1 MEEIVYN
8 DYHQRLK
15 GDIMA
20 ILYAKDLPQRKAS
33 RYAVVD
39 IADLLLDAANP
50 RFASSSL
57 LSRENEIS
65 QRDIINYL
73 VEYGEA
79 SKLAEE
85 IEQHNGLF
93 GEDIMSACIIDG
105 KVVVLEG
112 NRRLAACKLLL
123 DNSVLDE
130 RLAGLYP
137 VPSLSEATRANIEK
151 ILLLI
156 YDDSADAQTY
166 IASKHTQPNIKKW
179 TTIEQYNYYYS
190 QFKRGKSTTQI
201 AEAVR
206 VVGATEVEKR
216 IKEYALFDAIFGLV
230 KKKHPDLQVEAASI
244 LPVVTAFMP
253 KLLGKNKKYTL
264 LGVEFDRKKLSYV
277 SLPSQ
282 KALYE
287 EILCLI
293 GEAFFARPEAK
304 KQAEKEKRAN
314 DARFRISSDEIK
326 GANKVETLID
336 EDKRIPGLK
345 QLILKFRDEELTEE
359 VDDGHTAGT
368 IHREDTESEQS
379 DSGASNTKNE
389 YSDGS
394 KDNAETDAGGTKLS
408 SFASK
413 EKQVLFFADFRY
425 EHLDPTNN
433 DNKGLIAV
441 AKEIK
446 NLSAANGYTGYH
458 KFPIAASFLLRSL
471 IEQTLLRHLKG
482 TTVYARMS
490 SNTSKATPELEKMV
504 GEVLKA
510 CQNSNYQLINVDK
523 KLGDDFVACFA
534 GGGTKH
540 QLNKIIHS
548 PAECQPNKEFLDS
561 MANGGLK
568 CLLQK
573 FVDAFT

>member
-1 MEEIVYN
+1 
-8 DYHQRLK
+8 
-15 GDIMA
+15 MA
-20 ILYAKDLPQRKAS
+20 ILYMNDLPQRKAS

-39 IADLLLDAANP
+39 ISDLFLDVANP
-50 RFASSSL
+50 RFASSTL
-57 LSRENEIS
+57 LSREKEIS
-65 QRDIINYL
+65 QKDIINYL

-93 GEDIMSACIIDG
+93 GEDVMSACIIDG
-105 KVVVLEG
+105 QVVILEG

-123 DNSVLDE
+123 DNSLLNE

-137 VPSLSEATRANIEK
+137 IPTISEETRANIEK

-190 QFKRGKSTTQI
+190 QFMSGKTTIQI

-206 VVGATEVEKR
+206 VVSSSEVEKR
-216 IKEYALFDAIFGLV
+216 IKEYALFDTIFGLV

-264 LGVEFDRKKLSYV
+264 LGVELDRKKLSYV

-304 KQAEKEKRAN
+304 KQAEKEERAKN
-314 DARFRISSDEIK
+314 ARFRISSDEIK
-326 GANKVETLID
+326 GANKVESLID

-345 QLILKFRDEELTEE
+345 QLILRFRDEDVGEE
-359 VDDGHTAGT
+359 TDTQTTGSAAQNDNGCAQPDSKVSKDG
-368 IHREDTESEQS
+368 D
-379 DSGASNTKNE
+379 E
-389 YSDGS
+389 YSGET
-394 KDNAETDAGGTKLS
+394 KDNSGTDEGVNGQS

-425 EHLDPTNN
+425 EHLDPTND

-446 NLSAANGYTGYH
+446 ALSVTNSYTGYH

-482 TTVYARMS
+482 TTVYSRMCN
-490 SNTSKATPELEKMV
+490 NTSKATPELEKMV
-504 GEVLKA
+504 NEILKA
-510 CQNSNYQLINVDK
+510 CQNSNYQNVKVDK
-523 KLGDDFVACFA
+523 KLGDDFVACFD

-573 FVDAFT
+573 FVDAFR

>member
-1 MEEIVYN
+1 
-8 DYHQRLK
+8 
-15 GDIMA
+15 MA
-20 ILYAKDLPQRKAS
+20 ILYMDNLPQRKAS

-39 IADLLLDAANP
+39 ITDLFLDVANP
-50 RFASSSL
+50 RFASSTL
-57 LSRENEIS
+57 LSREKEIS

-93 GEDIMSACIIDG
+93 GEDVMSACIIDG
-105 KVVVLEG
+105 QVVILEG

-123 DNSVLDE
+123 DHSLLNE
-130 RLAGLYP
+130 RLTGLYP
-137 VPSLSEATRANIEK
+137 IPTISEETRANIEK

-190 QFKRGKSTTQI
+190 QFMSGKTTAQI

-206 VVGATEVEKR
+206 VVSSSEVEKR
-216 IKEYALFDAIFGLV
+216 IKEYALFDTIFGLV
-230 KKKHPDLQVEAASI
+230 KKKHPNLQVEAASI

-264 LGVEFDRKKLSYV
+264 LGVELDRKKLSYV

-304 KQAEKEKRAN
+304 KQAEKEERAN
-314 DARFRISSDEIK
+314 NARFRISSDEIK
-326 GANKVETLID
+326 GANKVEALID

-345 QLILKFRDEELTEE
+345 QLILKFRDDELTEE
-359 VDDGHTAGT
+359 VDDQTAGT
-368 IHREDTESEQS
+368 IHRDDTESEEQG
-379 DSGASNTKNE
+379 SGTSNTQSE
-389 YSDGS
+389 YFDGS
-394 KDNAETDAGGTKLS
+394 KENAETDAGGTKHS

-458 KFPIAASFLLRSL
+458 RFPIAASFLLRSL

-482 TTVYARMS
+482 ATVYARLS

-504 GEVLKA
+504 SEVLKA
-510 CQNSNYQLINVDK
+510 CQNSNYQMVNVDK

-573 FVDAFT
+573 FVDTFT

>member
-1 MEEIVYN
+1 
-8 DYHQRLK
+8 
-15 GDIMA
+15 MA
-20 ILYAKDLPQRKAS
+20 ILYINNLPQRKAS

-39 IADLLLDAANP
+39 ITELFLDEANP
-50 RFASSSL
+50 RFASSTL
-57 LSRENEIS
+57 LSREAEIS

-85 IEQHNGLF
+85 IEQHKGLF
-93 GEDIMSACIIDG
+93 GEDVMSACITNGRI
-105 KVVVLEG
+105 VILEG

-123 DNSVLDE
+123 DNSLLNE
-130 RLAGLYP
+130 RLAGMYP
-137 VPSLSEATRANIEK
+137 ISTISEETRANIEK

-156 YDDSADAQTY
+156 YDDSSDAQTY
-166 IASKHTQPNIKKW
+166 IASKHTQPNIKRW

-190 QFKRGKSTTQI
+190 QFMSGKTTAEI

-206 VVGATEVEKR
+206 VVSSAEVERR
-216 IKEYALFDAIFGLV
+216 IKEYALFEAIFGQV
-230 KKKHPDLQVEAASI
+230 KKKYPDLQVEAASI

-253 KLLGKNKKYTL
+253 KLLGKNKRYTL
-264 LGVEFDRKKLSYV
+264 SGVELDRKKLSYV

-282 KALYE
+282 KVLYE

-293 GEAFFARPEAK
+293 GEAFFVRPEAK
-304 KQAEKEKRAN
+304 KQAEKEERAN
-314 DARFRISSDEIK
+314 GARFRISSDEIK

-336 EDKRIPGLK
+336 EDRRIPGLK
-345 QLILKFRDEELTEE
+345 KLILKFRGEELGEE
-359 VDDGHTAGT
+359 DEHGDEKKKVDESEGKQPNSEPSNAKN
-368 IHREDTESEQS
+368 EDPTGPKDNTES
-379 DSGASNTKNE
+379 GARNENSPSNV
-389 YSDGS
+389 
-394 KDNAETDAGGTKLS
+394 
-408 SFASK
+408 SK

-446 NLSAANGYTGYH
+446 NLSAASNYTGYY

-482 TTVYARMS
+482 TNAYARIS
-490 SNTSKATPELEKMV
+490 KDTSKSTPELEKMIK
-504 GEVLKA
+504 EVLKA
-510 CQNSNYQLINVDK
+510 CENSNYQDINADK
-523 KLGDDFVACFA
+523 KLGDDFVACFN
-534 GGGTKH
+534 GGGTKL

-548 PAECQPNKEFLDS
+548 PAECQPNKDFLDN

-568 CLLQK
+568 YLLQK
-573 FVDAFT
+573 LVDAFS

>member
-1 MEEIVYN
+1 MKKIVYN
-8 DYHQRLK
+8 DYHQRLE
-15 GDIMA
+15 GDNMA
-20 ILYAKDLPQRKAS
+20 ILYKNDLPQRKAS

-39 IADLLLDAANP
+39 ISDLFLDVANP
-50 RFASSSL
+50 RFASSTL
-57 LSRENEIS
+57 LARENEIS

-93 GEDIMSACIIDG
+93 GEDVMSACIIDG
-105 KVVVLEG
+105 HVVVLEG

-123 DNSVLDE
+123 DNSLLNE
-130 RLAGLYP
+130 RLTGLYP
-137 VPSLSEATRANIEK
+137 IPTISEETRANIEK

-190 QFKRGKSTTQI
+190 QFKSGKTTAQI

-206 VVGATEVEKR
+206 VVSSSEIEKR

-230 KKKHPDLQVEAASI
+230 KKKHPSLQVEAASI

-264 LGVEFDRKKLSYV
+264 LGVELDRKKLSYV

-282 KALYE
+282 KALYD

-304 KQAEKEKRAN
+304 KQAEKEKRSN

-345 QLILKFRDEELTEE
+345 QLILKFRNEELTEE
-359 VDDGHTAGT
+359 VDNQTVET
-368 IHREDTESEQS
+368 THRDNAESEQP
-379 DSGASNTKNE
+379 DSGTSNTQNE
-389 YSDGS
+389 YSDES
-394 KDNAETDAGGTKLS
+394 RDNVATDAGRTKQS

-413 EKQVLFFADFRY
+413 EKQVLFFADFQY

-446 NLSAANGYTGYH
+446 SLSVANGYTGYH

-490 SNTSKATPELEKMV
+490 NNTSKATPELEKMV
-504 GEVLKA
+504 AEILKA
-510 CQNSNYQLINVDK
+510 CQNSNYQMVNVDK

-573 FVDAFT
+573 FIDAFT

>member
-1 MEEIVYN
+1 
-8 DYHQRLK
+8 
-15 GDIMA
+15 MA
-20 ILYAKDLPQRKAS
+20 IQYVKDLPQRKAS

-39 IADLLLDAANP
+39 ITDLLLDTANP
-50 RFASSSL
+50 RFASSTL
-57 LSRENEIS
+57 LSKENEIT
-65 QRDIINYL
+65 QKDIINYL

-79 SKLAEE
+79 SQLAEE

-105 KVVVLEG
+105 QVVVLEG

-123 DNSVLDE
+123 DSSLLSE

-137 VPSLSEATRANIEK
+137 IPTLSEATRTNIEK

-190 QFKRGKSTTQI
+190 QFMNGKSTTQI

-206 VVGATEVEKR
+206 VVNASEVEKR
-216 IKEYALFDAIFGLV
+216 IKEYALFDSIFGLV
-230 KKKHPDLQVEAASI
+230 KKNHPGLQVEAASI

-264 LGVEFDRKKLSYV
+264 LGVELDRKKLSYV

-282 KALYE
+282 KVMYE
-287 EILCLI
+287 KILCLI

-304 KQAEKEKRAN
+304 KQAEKEERAN
-314 DARFRISSDEIK
+314 NAKFRISSDEIK

-345 QLILKFRDEELTEE
+345 QLILKFRDEELAEE
-359 VDDGHTAGT
+359 VDTQTAG
-368 IHREDTESEQS
+368 IAHQDDTEYDQSGFRTSE
-379 DSGASNTKNE
+379 DEDNYTDA
-389 YSDGS
+389 S
-394 KDNAETDAGGTKLS
+394 KDDAETNVGGKELS
-408 SFASK
+408 SFVSK
-413 EKQVLFFADFRY
+413 EKQVLFFADFRF

-446 NLSAANGYTGYH
+446 NLSAANGYTGYY
-458 KFPIAASFLLRSL
+458 KFPIASSFLLRSL

-482 TTVYARMS
+482 TPVFSRIS

-504 GEVLKA
+504 SEILKA
-510 CQNSNYQLINVDK
+510 CQNSNYQAVNVDK

-534 GGGTKH
+534 GGGTKY

>member
-1 MEEIVYN
+1 
-8 DYHQRLK
+8 
-15 GDIMA
+15 MA
-20 ILYAKDLPQRKAS
+20 ILYKNDLPQRKAS

-39 IADLLLDAANP
+39 ISDLFLDVANP
-50 RFASSSL
+50 RFASSTL

-93 GEDIMSACIIDG
+93 GEDVMSACIIDG
-105 KVVVLEG
+105 QVVVLEG

-123 DNSVLDE
+123 DNSLLNE
-130 RLAGLYP
+130 RLTGLYP
-137 VPSLSEATRANIEK
+137 IPTISKETRANIEK

-190 QFKRGKSTTQI
+190 QFKRGKTTAQI
-201 AEAVR
+201 ADAVG
-206 VVGATEVEKR
+206 VVSSTEVEKR
-216 IKEYALFDAIFGLV
+216 IKEYALFDTIFSLV
-230 KKKHPDLQVEAASI
+230 KKKHPDLQVEAAKI

-264 LGVEFDRKKLSYV
+264 LGVELDRKKLSYV

-282 KALYE
+282 KVLFE

-304 KQAEKEKRAN
+304 KQVEKEERPN

-345 QLILKFRDEELTEE
+345 QLILKFRNEELTEE
-359 VDDGHTAGT
+359 ADYQTADT
-368 IHREDTESEQS
+368 INQNDTESKQPDSEMSNTQNDNADGS
-379 DSGASNTKNE
+379 RDNTKTDESGATQP
-389 YSDGS
+389 
-394 KDNAETDAGGTKLS
+394 

-413 EKQVLFFADFRY
+413 EKQVLFFADFKY

-446 NLSAANGYTGYH
+446 NLSVANGYTGYH

-482 TTVYARMS
+482 TTVYTRMS

-504 GEVLKA
+504 NEVLKA
-510 CQNSNYQLINVDK
+510 CQNSNYQLVNVDK
-523 KLGDDFVACFA
+523 KLGDDFVACFS

-573 FVDAFT
+573 FVDEFT

>member
-1 MEEIVYN
+1 
-8 DYHQRLK
+8 
-15 GDIMA
+15 MA
-20 ILYAKDLPQRKAS
+20 IQYVNALPQRKAS

-39 IADLLLDAANP
+39 IADLFLDVENP
-50 RFASSSL
+50 RFASSTL
-57 LSRENEIS
+57 LSRENEIT
-65 QRDIINYL
+65 QKDIINYL

-79 SKLAEE
+79 SRLAEE
-85 IEQHNGLF
+85 IEHHNGLF
-93 GEDIMSACIIDG
+93 GEDIMSACIIG
-105 KVVVLEG
+105 GQVVVLEG

-123 DNSVLDE
+123 DNSLLCE

-137 VPSLSEATRANIEK
+137 VPTPSDTTRTNIEK

-190 QFKRGKSTTQI
+190 QFKSGKTTAQI
-201 AEAVR
+201 ADSVG
-206 VVGATEVEKR
+206 VVSSTEVEKR
-216 IKEYALFDAIFGLV
+216 IKEYALFDTIFGLV
-230 KKKHPDLQVEAASI
+230 KKKHPDLQVETASI
-244 LPVVTAFMP
+244 LPVITAFMP
-253 KLLGKNKKYTL
+253 KLLSKNKKYSL
-264 LGVEFDRKKLSYV
+264 LGLEIDRKKLSYIP
-277 SLPSQ
+277 LPSQ

-304 KQAEKEKRAN
+304 KQAEKDKRSN

-326 GANKVETLID
+326 GPNKVETLID

-345 QLILKFRDEELTEE
+345 QLILKFRNEELTEE
-359 VDDGHTAGT
+359 VDHQTADT
-368 IHREDTESEQS
+368 INQNDTESKQP
-379 DSGASNTKNE
+379 DSETSNTQNDNT
-389 YSDGS
+389 DGS
-394 KDNAETDAGGTKLS
+394 KDNATTDESGTKQP
-408 SFASK
+408 SFATK
-413 EKQVLFFADFRY
+413 EKQVLFFADFKY

-446 NLSAANGYTGYH
+446 NLSVANGYTGYH

-471 IEQTLLRHLKG
+471 IEQTLLRHLKE

-490 SNTSKATPELEKMV
+490 NNTSKATPELEKMV
-504 GEVLKA
+504 AEILKA
-510 CQNSNYQLINVDK
+510 CQNSNYQMVNVDK

>member
-1 MEEIVYN
+1 
-8 DYHQRLK
+8 
-15 GDIMA
+15 MA
-20 ILYAKDLPQRKAS
+20 ILYVKDLPQRKDS

-39 IADLLLDAANP
+39 ITDLLLDVVNP
-50 RFASSSL
+50 RFASSTL
-57 LSRENEIS
+57 LSREDEIS

-105 KVVVLEG
+105 QVVVLEG

-123 DNSVLDE
+123 DNSLLNE
-130 RLAGLYP
+130 RLTGLYP
-137 VPSLSEATRANIEK
+137 IPTISESTRTNIEK

-190 QFKRGKSTTQI
+190 QFMSGKTTTQI

-206 VVGATEVEKR
+206 VVSATEVEKR
-216 IKEYALFDAIFGLV
+216 IKEYALFDTIFNLV
-230 KKKHPDLQVEAASI
+230 KQKHPILQVEAASI

-264 LGVEFDRKKLSYV
+264 LGAEYDRKKLSYV
-277 SLPSQ
+277 TLPSQ
-282 KALYE
+282 RAIYE

-304 KQAEKEKRAN
+304 KQAEKEERAN
-314 DARFRISSDEIK
+314 SAKFRISSDEIK
-326 GANKVETLID
+326 GANKVESLID

-345 QLILKFRDEELTEE
+345 QLIQKFRGEDLEEMD
-359 VDDGHTAGT
+359 VQSAGAT
-368 IHREDTESEQS
+368 HQS
-379 DSGASNTKNE
+379 DNGEGQPSSEKLKDVDGQPSASRYNSGTE
-389 YSDGS
+389 DQ
-394 KDNAETDAGGTKLS
+394 T
-408 SFASK
+408 SFAAK
-413 EKQVLFFADFRY
+413 EKQGLFFADFRY
-425 EHLDPTNN
+425 EHLDPMNN

-441 AKEIK
+441 GKEIK
-446 NLSAANGYTGYH
+446 SLSAANGYTGYH

-471 IEQTLLRHLKG
+471 IEQTLLRLLKG
-482 TTVYARMS
+482 TTVYTRMIN
-490 SNTSKATPELEKMV
+490 NTSKTTPELETMV
-504 GEVLKA
+504 REILRA
-510 CQNSNYQLINVDK
+510 CKNSNYRIVKVDE
-523 KLGDDFVACFA
+523 KLGDDFVACFD

-573 FVDAFT
+573 LVDTFN

>member
-1 MEEIVYN
+1 
-8 DYHQRLK
+8 
-15 GDIMA
+15 MA
-20 ILYAKDLPQRKAS
+20 ILYMNDLPQRKAS

-39 IADLLLDAANP
+39 ISDLFLDVANP
-50 RFASSSL
+50 RFASSTL
-57 LSRENEIS
+57 LSREKEIS
-65 QRDIINYL
+65 QKDIINYL

-79 SKLAEE
+79 SKLAKE

-93 GEDIMSACIIDG
+93 GEDVMSACIING
-105 KVVVLEG
+105 QVVVLEG

-123 DNSVLDE
+123 DNSLLNE
-130 RLAGLYP
+130 RLAGLFP
-137 VPSLSEATRANIEK
+137 IPTISEETRANIEK

-156 YDDSADAQTY
+156 YDDSTDAQTY

-190 QFKRGKSTTQI
+190 QFMSGKTTTQI
-201 AEAVR
+201 AEAVG
-206 VVGATEVEKR
+206 VVNSGEVEKR
-216 IKEYALFDAIFGLV
+216 IKEYALFDTIFGLV

-264 LGVEFDRKKLSYV
+264 LGVELDRKKLSYV

-282 KALYE
+282 KMLYE

-304 KQAEKEKRAN
+304 KQAEKEERPQN
-314 DARFRISSDEIK
+314 ARFRISSDEIK
-326 GANKVETLID
+326 RANKVESLID

-345 QLILKFRDEELTEE
+345 QLILRFRDEDVGEE
-359 VDDGHTAGT
+359 T
-368 IHREDTESEQS
+368 DTQTTGSAAQNDNGCNQPHSKASKNGDEH
-379 DSGASNTKNE
+379 SGET
-389 YSDGS
+389 
-394 KDNAETDAGGTKLS
+394 KDNSGTDEGVNGQS
-408 SFASK
+408 SFVSK
-413 EKQVLFFADFRY
+413 EKQVLFFADLRY
-425 EHLDPTNN
+425 EHLDPTND

-446 NLSAANGYTGYH
+446 ALSVTNSYTGYC

-471 IEQTLLRHLKG
+471 IEQTLFRHLKG
-482 TTVYARMS
+482 TTVYSHMC

-504 GEVLKA
+504 SEILKA
-510 CQNSNYQLINVDK
+510 CKNSNYQNVKLDK
-523 KLGDDFVACFA
+523 KLGDDFVACFD

-573 FVDAFT
+573 FVDAFR

>member
-1 MEEIVYN
+1 
-8 DYHQRLK
+8 
-15 GDIMA
+15 MA
-20 ILYAKDLPQRKAS
+20 IQYVKDLPQRKAS

-39 IADLLLDAANP
+39 ITDLFLDVANP
-50 RFASSSL
+50 RFASSTL
-57 LSRENEIS
+57 LSRENEIT
-65 QRDIINYL
+65 QKDIINYL

-79 SKLAEE
+79 SQLAEE

-105 KVVVLEG
+105 QVVVLEG

-123 DNSVLDE
+123 DNSLLSE

-137 VPSLSEATRANIEK
+137 VPTLSETTRTNIEK

-190 QFKRGKSTTQI
+190 QFKNGKSTTQI

-206 VVGATEVEKR
+206 VVNASEVEKR
-216 IKEYALFDAIFGLV
+216 IKEYALFDTIFGLV

-264 LGVEFDRKKLSYV
+264 LGVEIDRKKLSYV

-282 KALYE
+282 KAMYE

-304 KQAEKEKRAN
+304 KQAEKEERAN
-314 DARFRISSDEIK
+314 NAKFRISSDEIK
-326 GANKVETLID
+326 GANKVESLID

-345 QLILKFRDEELTEE
+345 QLILKFRDKDLVEEA
-359 VDDGHTAGT
+359 DKQTAGT
-368 IHREDTESEQS
+368 ASRDDSECNQSCLKTSKDKEEQS
-379 DSGASNTKNE
+379 SI
-389 YSDGS
+389 S
-394 KDNAETDAGGTKLS
+394 KDNAETDEKEKGQS

-425 EHLDPTNN
+425 ENLDPRNE

-446 NLSAANGYTGYH
+446 SLSADSAYTGYY
-458 KFPIAASFLLRSL
+458 KYPIAASFLLRSL

-482 TTVYARMS
+482 TTVYSRMMK
-490 SNTSKATPELEKMV
+490 NTSKATPELEKMV
-504 GEVLKA
+504 AEVLKA
-510 CQNSNYQLINVDK
+510 CQSSNYQVVNVDK
-523 KLGDDFVACFA
+523 RLGDDFVACFD
-534 GGGTKH
+534 GGGTKQ

-573 FVDAFT
+573 FVDTFT